1 MELYLRFEH
10 LAHGNFILSESIT
23 DYMLV
28 EINYDVIKLKI
39 KLDDYFDDVSIKFEE
54 IDSSW
59 LRIEIEQQENRW
71 YLDVNGEKRCL
82 IIPTD
87 MPIELCTNYL
97 YIGKSEVIQYIKM
110 YTCILLI
117 LHNHK

>member
-1 MELYLRFEH
+1 MKFER
-10 LAHGNFILSESIT
+10 LALGNFILIKSITT

-59 LRIEIEQQENRW
+59 IRMEIEQQENKW
-71 YLDVNGEKRCL
+71 ILEVNGEKRYL
-82 IIPTD
+82 TIPTD
-87 MPIELCTNYL
+87 VPVELCTNHL
-97 YIGKSEVIQYIKM
+97 YIGKSEVIHIKM
-110 YTCILLI
+110 YFANIS
-117 LHNHK
+117 